1 MTPDEL
7 AAIKERWEKKVW
19 SYGENSS
26 VGYVGDAWVTEYV
39 PSGENTV
46 LIDLDEPNATE
57 VAFLRAAAVAP
68 DDVMQLLIAL
78 AEAEQQ
84 QAIVAEALDRLVGT
98 IAGYLDDVFQ
108 SPSVLAQAI
117 GRQVQPR
124 PAPKPPAFLAA
135 LRGRR
140 GRTT

>member
-19 SYGENSS
+19 SYGGNSS
-26 VGYVGDAWVTEYV
+26 VGYVGDAWLTETT
-39 PSGENTV
+39 PSGESTV
-46 LIDLDEPNATE
+46 LIDLDEPNPTE
-57 VAFLRAAAVAP
+57 VAFLRAAATAP
-68 DDVMQLLIAL
+68 DDVLTLLAAL
-78 AEAEQQ
+78 AEAERQ

-98 IAGYLDDVFQ
+98 VAGYLDDVFQ

-140 GRTT
+140 GRST